1 MPIFFIE
8 SKNIINDTAY
18 ITDKDDINH
27 IVKVL
32 RKREGE
38 ALNLCD
44 GVFDY
49 KAKILEV
56 SKDRIKAVI
65 EEKVLNQREPQKD
78 VFLFQCII
86 KNQKMDIIIQKA
98 TELGVKT
105 LVPVIS
111 KRVVIDISE
120 KEEKKIQRWQKIA
133 KESQKQCLRP
143 YSPQIQR
150 PIEIGRV
157 KDFLDEL
164 DLLIIP
170 YEKENKKTYLDIH
183 SNINRVGILI
193 GPEGGFE
200 EEEIE
205 IFKDLQKVRI
215 VSLGKRILRS
225 ETAAI
230 SVISIV
236 MHLLGEM

>member
-8 SKNIINDTAY
+8 SKNIINETAY
-18 ITDKDDINH
+18 ITDRDDINH

-38 ALNLCD
+38 TLNLCD
-44 GVFDY
+44 GVYDY
-49 KAKILEV
+49 KSKILEI
-56 SKDRIKAVI
+56 SKDKIKAAI
-65 EEKVLNQREPQKD
+65 EEKILNQREPQKD

-98 TELGVKT
+98 TELGVKA
-105 LVPVIS
+105 LIPVIS

-120 KEEKKIQRWQKIA
+120 KEEKKIERWQKIA
-133 KESQKQCLRP
+133 KEAQKQCLRP
-143 YSPQIQR
+143 YSPQILR
-150 PIEIGRV
+150 AIEIGRV
-157 KDFLDEL
+157 KDFLDQL

-170 YEKENKKTYLDIH
+170 YEKKNKEAYLDIN
-183 SNINRVGILI
+183 SNTNRVGILI

-205 IFKDLQKVRI
+205 LFKDLPKVKI

-230 SVISIV
+230 STISIV

>member
-8 SKNIINDTAY
+8 SKDIVNDIAY
-18 ITDKDDINH
+18 ITDKEDINH

-32 RKREGE
+32 RKKEGASVE
-38 ALNLCD
+38 LCD
-44 GVFDY
+44 GIYDY
-49 KAKILEV
+49 KAKILEI
-56 SKDRIKAVI
+56 SKDKIKVAI

-98 TELGVKT
+98 TELGVKV
-105 LVPVIS
+105 LIPVIS

-120 KEEKKIQRWQKIA
+120 KEEKKIERWQKIA
-133 KESQKQCLRP
+133 KEAQKQCLRP
-143 YSPQIQR
+143 YPPLIQK

-170 YEKENKKTYLDIH
+170 YEKKNEEVYLDI
-183 SNINRVGILI
+183 NPNTNRVGILI

-200 EEEIE
+200 EEEIK

-225 ETAAI
+225 ETATI
-230 SVISIV
+230 SAISIV

>member
-8 SKNIINDTAY
+8 SKDIVDDIAY
-18 ITDKDDINH
+18 ITDKEDINH

-32 RKREGE
+32 RKKEGE
-38 ALNLCD
+38 VLNLCD
-44 GVFDY
+44 GVYDY
-49 KAKILEV
+49 KSKILEI
-56 SKDRIKAVI
+56 SKDKIKVAV
-65 EEKVLNQREPQKD
+65 EEKVLNQREPRKD

-98 TELGVKT
+98 TELGVKV
-105 LVPVIS
+105 LIPVIS

-120 KEEKKIQRWQKIA
+120 KEEKKIERWQKIA
-133 KESQKQCLRP
+133 KEAQKQCLRP

-150 PIEIGRV
+150 PIEVGRV
-157 KDFLDEL
+157 KDFLDQL

-170 YEKENKKTYLDIH
+170 YEKKNEEAYLDI
-183 SNINRVGILI
+183 NPNTKRVGILI

-205 IFKDLQKVRI
+205 IFKELPKVKI

-230 SVISIV
+230 SAISIV